1 MLYYRCEWGRDGYAL
16 SRHLLDMHKE
26 QSLYHA
32 SDLIGPNGIGAD
44 QIGIGTYANGIG
56 AYVII

>member
-1 MLYYRCEWGRDGYAL
+1 
-16 SRHLLDMHKE
+16 MHKE